1 MTVQTGGVSVQ
12 LFDGGYIT
20 QNGQKFFPHGVC
32 SSFDAKADGTVP
44 ADAVTA
50 IVLKRHSAAQE
61 DGTSVYAKIVGTGLG
76 SDGALE
82 KAGYQVPSPRGQAEV
97 IKSAWNMADG
107 VSPERLRYAEIHG
120 SGTPIGDALELEG
133 LALAMKEL
141 GATNHRFTVGS
152 TKGNIGNTQH
162 SSELVSLINPGLP
175 IDPAMQKTPLVE
187 SDILAVSAAGWGGC
201 QLPHHPCFPGK
212 RTAQGDHH
220 FCARRY
226 LHEAETGSSSVAE
239 GVVICPTLR
248 LMNMLELILS

>member
-1 MTVQTGGVSVQ
+1 M
-12 LFDGGYIT
+12 
-20 QNGQKFFPHGVC
+20 
-32 SSFDAKADGTVP
+32 
-44 ADAVTA
+44 TA

-61 DGTSVYAKIVGTGLG
+61 DGTPVYAKIVGTGLG

-175 IDPAMQKTPLVE
+175 IDLAMQKTPLVE
-187 SDILAVSAAGWGGC
+187 SDVLAVSAAGWGGLSTPTSSLLSRKKDCTRRPPLLCQEISSRGRDWKLLGCRRSCDMSNSPVNEYVRVNTFVIICC
-201 QLPHHPCFPGK
+201 QL
-212 RTAQGDHH
+212 
-220 FCARRY
+220 
-226 LHEAETGSSSVAE
+226 
-239 GVVICPTLR
+239 
-248 LMNMLELILS
+248 